1 MKNFSVK
8 TTGAGISGCPPRM
21 LSDIGP
27 MICSN
32 LGERVADHAA
42 LAVASDD
49 QRISFRGPQ
58 RIHHRI
64 RRIFFD
70 IGFGTFAFRIDEIF
84 LRMGIAAAG
93 IDAFYQNF
101 ILLHTRHSLRKS
113 SKGID
118 FGPLQ
123 ILRPFWFRMAVLH
136 WYFSTAGRKM
146 SMAKGGNVIECRNV
160 GRVF

>member
-84 LRMGIAAAG
+84 LRMASPPQGLMRSTRISYSFIKDTPCVKFQRELTLDLCRFCGPFGFIWPSCIGILARLG
-93 IDAFYQNF
+93 EKCQWQKEE
-101 ILLHTRHSLRKS
+101 T
-113 SKGID
+113 
-118 FGPLQ
+118 
-123 ILRPFWFRMAVLH
+123 
-136 WYFSTAGRKM
+136 
-146 SMAKGGNVIECRNV
+146 
-160 GRVF
+160 

>member
-1 MKNFSVK
+1 M
-8 TTGAGISGCPPRM
+8 PPRM

-84 LRMGIAAAG
+84 LRMASPPQGLMRSTRIS
-93 IDAFYQNF
+93 YSF
-101 ILLHTRHSLRKS
+101 IKDTPCVKFQREF
-113 SKGID
+113 D

-123 ILRPFWFRMAVLH
+123 ILRPFWFHMAVLH